1 MPRPDFSA
9 RRTGPG
15 AKAVSSNP
23 FTAWIQGRKERRQEA
38 QEQASRMITNQIAQ
52 NESTIIDQ
60 LSSIDF
66 LHSRLPKNILE
77 QKSRPNQ
84 PCCDLEYASRGI
96 VHTLLS
102 NPQTIKIDIRKLDEK
117 MLTLAMLFK
126 QAVEQGDTRAAYAAK
141 GALVRA
147 VKDIRS
153 RIPQDQ
159 PELAKR
165 FVELN
170 AKYLEEWITLVSL
183 AQVADQTKQNLDA
196 QRALNETEK
205 EKLENTIDELAVK
218 IREDPAYTKSFAEIC
233 ENDAP
238 EERVNWTEEQKKLHR
253 LMIEL
258 RMKRVNLALGDHL
271 LHQREIDLSVKEAQV
286 EALNAKVAG
295 LPIVADPNL
304 MNKFQEDIDEL
315 FDQLA
320 ASDAEIDEMLKTMDV
335 IEGRI
340 EQLNSAP
347 GAVRAREVAAEEA
360 EEVVREIQRRQE
372 IESGDLASKA
382 PEYLRRLGILSK
394 EELAER
400 QRQLQEAQLRAE
412 EELSQDLEIHEQSGE
427 VLYN

>member
-15 AKAVSSNP
+15 AKAASSNP
-23 FTAWIQGRKERRQEA
+23 FTAWIQGREERRQEA

-52 NESTIIDQ
+52 NETTIIDQ

-66 LHSRLPKNILE
+66 LHSRLPKNVLE

-96 VHTLLS
+96 VHTLLA

-159 PELAKR
+159 PELAKQ

-170 AKYLEEWITLVSL
+170 SKYLEEWITLVSL
-183 AQVADQTKQNLDA
+183 AQVADQTKQNVDA
-196 QRALNETEK
+196 QRALSNAEK
-205 EKLENTIDELAVK
+205 EKNENAINELASLIDTDPSYTKAFLEILENDT
-218 IREDPAYTKSFAEIC
+218 
-233 ENDAP
+233 P
-238 EERVNWTEEQKKLHR
+238 EARVNWTAEQKNLHK
-253 LMIEL
+253 LMIER
-258 RMKRVNLALGDHL
+258 RMKQINLALNDNL
-271 LHQREIDLSVKEAQV
+271 LQQREIDLSVKEAQV

-295 LPIVADPNL
+295 VPIVADPNL

-320 ASDAEIDEMLKTMDV
+320 ASDAEIDEMLKTMDD

-340 EQLNSAP
+340 AQLNNAP

-360 EEVVREIQRRQE
+360 EAVVKEIQRRQA
-372 IESGDLASKA
+372 IEVGELASKT
-382 PEYLRRLGILSK
+382 PEYLKKLGILSK
-394 EELAER
+394 EELMER
-400 QRQLQEAQLRAE
+400 QRELQEAQLQAE
-412 EELSQDLEIHEQSGE
+412 EQMNQNLGVNEREDQL
-427 VLYN
+427 LYN